1 MVSREMDNDVRDGVT
16 EYDDESVTVA
26 DYTRSQKYF
35 STLTA
40 VKFPLGR
47 VLHIEDQLTSG
58 MKKER
63 KKQKKKERKIEEEAE
78 KDKSITLLGD
88 SGTEQQPA
96 NIYYCPIPT
105 TNATLF
111 AQLQRLGVSLSFLHS
126 ISDPLPTFVFILF
139 YIILI

>member
-63 KKQKKKERKIEEEAE
+63 KKHKKKRK
-78 KDKSITLLGD
+78 KNRGRSRK
-88 SGTEQQPA
+88 
-96 NIYYCPIPT
+96 
-105 TNATLF
+105 
-111 AQLQRLGVSLSFLHS
+111 R
-126 ISDPLPTFVFILF
+126 
-139 YIILI
+139 